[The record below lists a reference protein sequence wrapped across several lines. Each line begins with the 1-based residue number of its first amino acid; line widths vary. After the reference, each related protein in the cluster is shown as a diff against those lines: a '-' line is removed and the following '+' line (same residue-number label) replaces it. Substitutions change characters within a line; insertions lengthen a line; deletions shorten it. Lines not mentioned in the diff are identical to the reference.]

1 MPIKGLERVIRN
13 LDSLD
18 RNMVPKATVW
28 ATNRVARVAVSAAT
42 RKVAKETVAG
52 DNHATGIP
60 LHLVRERVKITN
72 ATTSGRSTTL
82 ITINRGNLPAIKLG
96 TASVRLS
103 RRKSARHGRGSVL
116 KIGRYLFR
124 DAFIQRL
131 TNGRWQVMKRI
142 AGKSRYPIDVV
153 KIPLA
158 SQLTAAFEEE
168 ETRMLKVEMP
178 KQLGYALKQQLRL
191 YLKR

>member
-18 RNMVPKATVW
+18 RNMIPKATVW

-42 RKVAKETVAG
+42 RKVAKETIAG
-52 DNHATGIP
+52 DNRVTGIP
-60 LHLVRERVKITN
+60 LHLVRERVRISS
-72 ATTSGRSTTL
+72 ATTSGRSTTD
-82 ITINRGNLPAIKLG
+82 IRVNRGNLPAIKLG

-103 RRKSARHGRGSVL
+103 RRKSARNGRGSVL

-124 DAFIQRL
+124 DAFVQQL
-131 TNGRWQVMKRI
+131 TNGRWHVMRRI

-158 SQLTAAFEEE
+158 DQLTAAFEEE
-168 ETRMLKVEMP
+168 KNRMLNVEMP
-178 KQLGYALKQQLRL
+178 KQLGYAIKQQLRL